1 MLVTS
6 LKLFQLRRFEFFEAK
21 EFHPQLNVIVG
32 KNAQGK
38 TSILEALSLISQLRS
53 FRSHRLDELVKRG
66 QSQMAVTAVLSKPTH
81 TRVLIGVENGRRVI
95 RVDDKKLQSPA
106 KYPLRG
112 MSVSFVPDDLYLLK
126 GGPEARRDFFD
137 QLAMSLDPTAEA
149 AFKQFHK
156 CLKQRNFLLK
166 RIKEGQRSDRE
177 LELWTLQYIESSM
190 RIYDIRRKTIS
201 QMAEILRLV
210 YQSLFQ
216 LSESVDL
223 SYQHGFE
230 REDFQKEELELRI
243 ARRIEAEKATGYS
256 LVGPHRDDIEFLL
269 SEFSVRTYASQG
281 QTRSLV
287 IALKIAQLEL
297 IRGTRNIH
305 PLLLLDDI
313 ISELDEQRVQ
323 ALIGYLANYE
333 GQLFVT
339 TAEAHKLR
347 RLHEQFSS
355 FKLIELSGS
364 EKPENSGLE
373 THLNRI

>member
-1 MLVTS
+1 
-6 LKLFQLRRFEFFEAK
+6 
-21 EFHPQLNVIVG
+21 
-32 KNAQGK
+32 
-38 TSILEALSLISQLRS
+38 
-53 FRSHRLDELVKRG
+53 
-66 QSQMAVTAVLSKPTH
+66 MAVTAVLSKPTH